1 VGEISVTVPSVPE
14 QLRYTEEHEWV
25 AGLDDSG
32 DGVVTVG
39 ITAYAA
45 DQLGDIVYVSLP
57 DEGSTVEAGEPC
69 GEAES
74 TKSVSDIYAPVT
86 GEITAVNAA
95 VAEDPALINSDP
107 YGEGWLFKVR
117 LDGEQ
122 GGMLDA
128 AAYAKLIEES

>member
-1 VGEISVTVPSVPE
+1 VSVPE

-25 AGLDDSG
+25 AGLDNE

-45 DQLGDIVYVSLP
+45 DALGDIVFVELP
-57 DEGSTVEAGEPC
+57 EVGAAIEAGEPC

-74 TKSVSDIYAPVT
+74 TKSVSDLYAPVT
-86 GEITAVNAA
+86 GEVTAVNAA
-95 VAEDPALINSDP
+95 VADDPGMINSDP

-117 LDGEQ
+117 VDSDPSDL
-122 GGMLDA
+122 LDA
-128 AAYAKLIEES
+128 AAYAKLIEEA

>member
-1 VGEISVTVPSVPE
+1 VSVPE

-25 AGLDDSG
+25 AGLGDE

-45 DQLGDIVYVSLP
+45 DALGDIVYVSLP
-57 DEGSTVEAGEPC
+57 DEGDAIEAGEPC

-86 GEITAVNAA
+86 GEVTAVNAA
-95 VAEDPALINSDP
+95 VAEDPAMINSDP
-107 YGEGWLFKVR
+107 YGEGWLFRVR
-117 LDGEQ
+117 PEGEQ